1 MDDEREMIERL
12 RRGDEAAFVAL
23 VDKHAPA
30 MRRLARL
37 FVSTEASAL
46 EIVQEAWTAVL
57 EGLAGFEG
65 RSSLK
70 TWIFHIVVNRAKTR
84 GVRERRVVP
93 MADPDDGDAP
103 AVDPA
108 RFDARGMWSAP
119 PPRWEPDALLEQKE
133 LAEFVRQ
140 ALERLPER
148 QRVVVTLRDMDGW
161 SADEVCN
168 VLDLNETNQR
178 VLLHRGRS
186 RLRALL
192 EERFSKP

>member
-1 MDDEREMIERL
+1 MIERL

-23 VDKHAPA
+23 DDKHAPA

-70 TWIFHIVVNRAKTR
+70 TWIFHIVVNRAKTC

-108 RFDARGMWSAP
+108 RFDARGIWSAP

-148 QRVVVTLRDMDGW
+148 QRLVVTLRDMDGW